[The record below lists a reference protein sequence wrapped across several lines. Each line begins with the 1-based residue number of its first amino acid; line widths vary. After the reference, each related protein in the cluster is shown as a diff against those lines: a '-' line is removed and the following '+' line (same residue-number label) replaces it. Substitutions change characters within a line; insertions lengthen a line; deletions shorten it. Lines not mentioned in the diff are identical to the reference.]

1 MLVLVEIGKR
11 QEREL
16 LIKLTKK
23 NNFEEQNG
31 WMPNRPSCIVSTAFS
46 SFLILF
52 YVPLSR
58 PTSPILSVYPSHR
71 PLVTLKLETLTIL
84 SNIYEEKNVCLCLE
98 FKLLVKW
105 IGQVWKRN
113 QSGKMNQIFNFLQI
127 FGHISQTSKYL
138 CSFLKILIQLP
149 QILNIFVV
157 IKAAIF
163 CIKQLTFA
171 LNWKS
176 CPVY

>member
-1 MLVLVEIGKR
+1 
-11 QEREL
+11 
-16 LIKLTKK
+16 
-23 NNFEEQNG
+23 
-31 WMPNRPSCIVSTAFS
+31 MPNRPSCIVSTAFS

-58 PTSPILSVYPSHR
+58 PTSPILSLYPSHR
-71 PLVTLKLETLTIL
+71 PLVTLKWETLKIL
-84 SNIYEEKNVCLCLE
+84 SNIYDEKMCVYVQNL
-98 FKLLVKW
+98 KGKQKPLVKW

-163 CIKQLTFA
+163 CIKQPSFV

>member
-11 QEREL
+11 QEIEL

-23 NNFEEQNG
+23 HNFEEQNG

-58 PTSPILSVYPSHR
+58 PASPILSVYPSHR
-71 PLVTLKLETLTIL
+71 PLVTLKLETLKIK
-84 SNIYEEKNVCLCLE
+84 SNIYDEKNVCLCLE

-105 IGQVWKRN
+105 MG
-113 QSGKMNQIFNFLQI
+113 
-127 FGHISQTSKYL
+127 
-138 CSFLKILIQLP
+138 
-149 QILNIFVV
+149 
-157 IKAAIF
+157 
-163 CIKQLTFA
+163 
-171 LNWKS
+171 
-176 CPVY
+176 

>member
-1 MLVLVEIGKR
+1 
-11 QEREL
+11 
-16 LIKLTKK
+16 
-23 NNFEEQNG
+23 
-31 WMPNRPSCIVSTAFS
+31 MPNCPSCSVSTAFS

-58 PTSPILSVYPSHR
+58 PTSPILSLYPSHR

-105 IGQVWKRN
+105 MGQVWKRN

-163 CIKQLTFA
+163 CIKQPSFV